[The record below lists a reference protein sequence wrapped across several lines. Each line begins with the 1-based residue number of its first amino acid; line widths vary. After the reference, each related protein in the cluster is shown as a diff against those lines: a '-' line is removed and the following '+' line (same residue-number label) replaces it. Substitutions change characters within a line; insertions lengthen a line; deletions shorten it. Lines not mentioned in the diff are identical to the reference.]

1 MGPKSSPLALK
12 VPPQGTDMDEA
23 LNLNAIEQDSKI
35 PFESAAAAA
44 AAAAGSGG
52 PKTPSQPHHKPQ
64 QVFYHY
70 SAQLISTSLLFGQS
84 ILTYSVPIIFRLRTT
99 VS

>member
-70 SAQLISTSLLFGQS
+70 SMGPTNSLLTCS
-84 ILTYSVPIIFRLRTT
+84 LVNRS
-99 VS
+99 